1 MAYTQAQID
10 ELKKKMA
17 EGVSSVTGPD
27 GRSVTMRSLAEMERQ
42 LKAMQAE
49 VTGKER
55 PRRTVATYDGGF

>member
-27 GRSVTMRSLAEMERQ
+27 GRSVTMRALWEMERQ
-42 LKAMQAE
+42 LKSMEAE
-49 VTGKER
+49 VNGNER
-55 PRRTVATYDGGF
+55 PRRTVATYNGGF